1 MNNYMPATLAGLFI
15 LNSLFTS
22 QAAEFSQ
29 IRPDEETLS
38 KLPTTNW
45 LTNGGD
51 LFNRNFSALTEI
63 NTDNVNQLSPV
74 WRIHLDGSGIG
85 AKYSGEAQPI
95 VYEGVMYIITGADD
109 VFALSI
115 ETGEVLWRYSANLSD
130 EISTVCCGWTSRGV
144 GFGEDKIL

>member
-1 MNNYMPATLAGLFI
+1 MNNYMPATLAGLLIFS
-15 LNSLFTS
+15 SLFTP

-38 KLPTTNW
+38 ELPTTNW

-63 NTDNVNQLSPV
+63 NTGNVNQLGPV

-85 AKYSGEAQPI
+85 ATYAGEAQPM
-95 VYEGVMYIITGADD
+95 VYEGDMYIITGADD
-109 VFALSI
+109 GVALMI
-115 ETGEVLWRYSANLSD
+115 ETG
-130 EISTVCCGWTSRGV
+130 
-144 GFGEDKIL
+144 